1 MDTTFFCGLRIT
13 LARPALP
20 PPDGKPTLLPPLVTT
35 ASNHNTTYVPALL
48 RDPLLRA
55 RRDAAD
61 WLRRAAAQ
69 LPLSEREVQETL
81 AAGERQ
87 PRPLP
92 GAHWPCSFTE
102 LSAVEGILELLPPGK
117 DWVVLGLGLMPATV
131 DEMIAELE
139 GVPHGIRQ
147 LHPPELEGSP
157 SSLARERRQHPEG
170 GTFLG
175 FDLLE
180 ASLEF
185 DFGCSGHCTR
195 LEQAVFEHLGIR
207 PNRHGLID
215 RWEDARLAAER
226 ATGEEWGEPTGY
238 WPVALYRYPAGA
250 SR

>member
-13 LARPALP
+13 LPRPALP

-35 ASNHNTTYVPALL
+35 ASNHNTTHVPALL
-48 RDPLLRA
+48 RDPLLRV

-69 LPLSEREVQETL
+69 LPLSGREVQEIL

-102 LSAVEGILELLPPGK
+102 LSAVAALLELLPSGK
-117 DWVVLGLGLMPATV
+117 YWVVLGLGLMPATV
-131 DEMIAELE
+131 DEMIAELDS
-139 GVPHGIRQ
+139 VPHGIKQ
-147 LHPPELEGSP
+147 LLPQEPEGSP
-157 SSLARERRQHPEG
+157 LSLARERRQHPEG

-180 ASLEF
+180 APFEF
-185 DFGCSGHCTR
+185 DLGCSGHCTQ
-195 LEQAVFEHLGIR
+195 LEQTVFEHLGVR
-207 PNRHGLID
+207 PNCHGLID
-215 RWEDARLAAER
+215 RWEDAHLAAER
-226 ATGEEWGEPTGY
+226 ATDEEWGEPIGY
-238 WPVALYRYPAGA
+238 WPVALYRYRSGA